1 MAAKVDSRD
10 AVALVGENNEP
21 QSPVSIS
28 FYNLL
33 VSCSAI
39 CSLPYV
45 SSLMSNAVF
54 TVLL

>member
-10 AVALVGENNEP
+10 AVALAGENNEP
-21 QSPVSIS
+21 QNPVSIS
-28 FYNLL
+28 VYNLL
-33 VSCSAI
+33 VSCLAI

-54 TVLL
+54 TVTL